1 MLLFYKFKIKIMSQN
16 ENVETI
22 DLKSF
27 IKGQASL
34 KATNLTK
41 IAEKLGKKQSSLS
54 GLLIRK
60 KINVETL
67 IDILDVI
74 EEDLVLVLKNGNQF
88 KIKL

>member
-1 MLLFYKFKIKIMSQN
+1 MSQN

-34 KATNLTK
+34 KAMNLTK

-67 IDILDVI
+67 IDILDVM
-74 EEDLVLVLKNGNQF
+74 EEDFVLVLKNGNQF

>member
-1 MLLFYKFKIKIMSQN
+1 MSQK

-34 KATNLTK
+34 KAMNLTK

-67 IDILDVI
+67 IDILDVM

>member
-1 MLLFYKFKIKIMSQN
+1 MS
-16 ENVETI
+16 ENATVEAI

-27 IKGQASL
+27 VKSQASL
-34 KATNLTK
+34 KGTNLTK

-60 KINVETL
+60 KINVETF

-74 EEDLVLVLKNGNQF
+74 DEDMVLVLKNGNQF

>member
-1 MLLFYKFKIKIMSQN
+1 MSQN

-34 KATNLTK
+34 KAMNLTK

-67 IDILDVI
+67 IDILDVM

>member
-1 MLLFYKFKIKIMSQN
+1 MSQK

-34 KATNLTK
+34 KAMNLTK
-41 IAEKLGKKQSSLS
+41 IAEKIGKKQSSLS

-67 IDILDVI
+67 IDILDVM
-74 EEDLVLVLKNGNQF
+74 EEDLVFVLKNGNQF

>member
-1 MLLFYKFKIKIMSQN
+1 MSQK

-34 KATNLTK
+34 KATNLSK

-74 EEDLVLVLKNGNQF
+74 GEDFVLVLKNGNQF